1 MSDSETFRAKAREYA
16 LKARSAK
23 DHEQWRYMTGMAK
36 SFLLLEKNAKW
47 LRSMDIF
54 LEALK
59 DNRRWPGPLE
69 PAAQDDAAHTAN

>member
-16 LKARSAK
+16 MKARSAK
-23 DHEQWRYMTGMAK
+23 DHEQWRHMTGMAK

-47 LRSMDIF
+47 LRSTDTF

-59 DNRRWPGPLE
+59 ANRRWPGPVE
-69 PAAQDDAAHTAN
+69 PAVQDDQRIIAN